1 MTKEKIGLSLIFIF
15 VFSSLGMGL
24 WLYEIV
30 EIKKWAGLNWLS
42 DQLYSP
48 FIAALLAVFAFM
60 TPFLVNKQLTL
71 KNAIVSINIFYTVNI
86 ICFQIGKQLCYELYS
101 RFWLLSGTSSD
112 ILLIPLI
119 GLALFIFLGLS
130 YWFVTNKFVKKNKKL
145 NSFFITILLLLSIPL
160 SLLTIQINSG
170 FGSGTDWVDTVKMG
184 YPIFWI
190 TMLLGFSGLIIARQP
205 DINKIEKRN
214 EH

>member
-48 FIAALLAVFAFM
+48 FIAALLAVFAFI

-86 ICFQIGKQLCYELYS
+86 ICFQIGKDLCYELYS
-101 RFWLLSGTSSD
+101 RFWLLSGTSTHF
-112 ILLIPLI
+112 LLIPFI

-130 YWFVTNKFVKKNKKL
+130 YWFITHKLIKKNKKINVL
-145 NSFFITILLLLSIPL
+145 FVTLLLLLSVPL
-160 SLLTIQINSG
+160 SLLTIQVNSG

-190 TMLLGFSGLIIARQP
+190 TMLLGFSGLLIARQP
-205 DINKIEKRN
+205 NIIEIIKTK
-214 EH
+214 